1 MKKLFK
7 LFLALTF
14 AVTSLFITG
23 CNNND
28 DYSSWVKTTESNSVL
43 LKIGIPSNAVKEV
56 RAASS
61 GRTVV
66 IAGIPLKF
74 VENISGIDY
83 YSGYISRSIINQAV
97 STLKLQIDSVILY
110 IESNFFKNAFV
121 NISEG
126 IQPSAVLTFDQNLK
140 ITKAERNG
148 AVVEKPSVTEEEPQ
162 HLDGYVSLSIKG
174 DTVTAVIPSEL
185 GNVTGYYSWKI
196 RLSSTKTQVTRTV
209 EKGQYPDMYSITSDG
224 NKFFFTITE
233 AGKANLES
241 NTTYTG
247 FLESVSVYTD
257 KSNNKLLNL
266 TSSNTV
272 LYNKSY

>member
-43 LKIGIPSNAVKEV
+43 LKIGIPSNAVKEA

-83 YSGYISRSIINQAV
+83 YSGYLSKTIINQAA
-97 STLKLQIDSVILY
+97 STLKLQIDSLILY
-110 IESNFFKNAFV
+110 IESNFFKIAFV
-121 NISEG
+121 NIPQG
-126 IQPSAVLTFDQNLK
+126 IQPTAVLTFDQNYK

-148 AVVEKPSVTEEEPQ
+148 AVVEKPSITEDEPQ
-162 HLDGYVSLSIKG
+162 KVDGYVSLSIKG
-174 DTVTAVIPSEL
+174 DTITAVVPSEL
-185 GNVTGYYSWKI
+185 GTVSDFYSWRI
-196 RLSSTKTQVTRTV
+196 RLTSNKSQNSKVV
-209 EKGQYPDMYSITSDG
+209 YNGQYTEMYRITSEG
-224 NKFFFTITE
+224 NNFFFTITD
-233 AGKANLES
+233 AGKANLDP

-247 FLESVSVYTD
+247 ILESVSVYTD
-257 KSNNKLLNL
+257 KSPNKLLYL
-266 TSSNTV
+266 TSNSSIQ
-272 LYNKSY
+272 YNKSY